1 MTEMG
6 TPYELADL
14 SGTVM
19 NVVLNMFD
27 EKGGLY

>member
-6 TPYELADL
+6 TPCGLADL

-19 NVVLNMFD
+19 NVVLIMLD
-27 EKGGLY
+27 DKDR